1 MARDFR
7 DEYLF
12 FRIGNVDMDALGRGV
27 FAQDYRENNKLNDQ
41 V

>member
-12 FRIGNVDMDALGRGV
+12 FRMGSVDIDALGGGV
-27 FAQDYRENNKLNDQ
+27 IAQDYRENNKFK
-41 V
+41 